1 MTHDTSIR
9 FFGQLVAVGSGV
21 EEVRFKD
28 LNRLVVFS
36 YRLKYPFKSVS
47 GFMLVILI
55 LASLYC
61 ILIMYSA

>member
-9 FFGQLVAVGSGV
+9 LFGLLVAVGSGV

-47 GFMLVILI
+47 EFMLVILI

-61 ILIMYSA
+61 ILIRYSA

>member
-9 FFGQLVAVGSGV
+9 LFGLLVAVGSGA

-28 LNRLVVFS
+28 LNRLVVFG
-36 YRLKYPFKSVS
+36 YRLKYPFKSVY

-61 ILIMYSA
+61 ILIRYSA

>member
-9 FFGQLVAVGSGV
+9 LFGLLVAVGSGV

-36 YRLKYPFKSVS
+36 CLKYPFKSVS

-55 LASLYC
+55 LGSLYC